1 MFDIIS
7 PHSSESIKE
16 HYLFIV
22 WCAIWCWW
30 WLGWELFGLVSSA
43 SCQPRGSQGYVCGCY
58 QFLDAPDWKNDIGYI
73 TQRESGSRQ
82 SVSPQSFISKLL
94 MNSTM
99 LQTLNVYALYTLLCI
114 CIDFHCSNLK
124 GISKSIKNVFWSHSS
139 DTNTKV
145 AWELCCG
152 CVSCLGCNLIKMCE
166 ECNLSPSDL
175 FYSLAANMA
184 GAECDPAI
192 STGTQSRGCC
202 WAPASDWSGVT
213 IPGLWLAGEAP
224 HWSQYQGSVYT
235 RERQQCAALYDQATS
250 QATSTR
256 GKYQRFP
263 PLTFQGVKRIVLR
276 IGREMETKTFCL

>member
-7 PHSSESIKE
+7 PHSSDSIKE

-22 WCAIWCWW
+22 WCAIWCRW

-99 LQTLNVYALYTLLCI
+99 LQTLNVYALCTRLCI
-114 CIDFHCSNLK
+114 EIHCSKLK
-124 GISKSIKNVFWSHSS
+124 GISKSFKMFSEAIPQ
-139 DTNTKV
+139 TLKV

-213 IPGLWLAGEAP
+213 MPGLWLAGEAP

-235 RERQQCAALYDQATS
+235 REEAAVCSFVWPGHKPGNINQ
-250 QATSTR
+250 
-256 GKYQRFP
+256 GKIP
-263 PLTFQGVKRIVLR
+263 EIPAP
-276 IGREMETKTFCL
+276 

>member
-1 MFDIIS
+1 M
-7 PHSSESIKE
+7 
-16 HYLFIV
+16 
-22 WCAIWCWW
+22 
-30 WLGWELFGLVSSA
+30 
-43 SCQPRGSQGYVCGCY
+43 Q
-58 QFLDAPDWKNDIGYI
+58 
-73 TQRESGSRQ
+73 
-82 SVSPQSFISKLL
+82 
-94 MNSTM
+94 
-99 LQTLNVYALYTLLCI
+99 

-139 DTNTKV
+139 DTKV

-224 HWSQYQGSVYT
+224 HWSQYRAQFT
-235 RERQQCAALYDQATS
+235 RVERQQCAALYDQATS

-263 PLTFQGVKRIVLR
+263 PITFQVMGLSWRGLSSNMDVK
-276 IGREMETKTFCL
+276 C